1 MKKVFPE
8 PPMVCWSRPKNL
20 IEFLSRAQLPKDNRP
35 SRNKL
40 GFKQCGFNCMLC
52 KFSPK
57 FVNNIVSS
65 ITHETIPILSYLTCD
80 SENVIYCITC
90 TKDNGNC
97 KTHPQYIGQTGRKA
111 VKRFSEHKNS
121 ISPNAITAV
130 GQHFSESGHNFSHLQ
145 FIPFEQIKSNNP
157 WVRLAREKF
166 YIRKLEP
173 LLNRRM

>member
-1 MKKVFPE
+1 MKLF
-8 PPMVCWSRPKNL
+8 
-20 IEFLSRAQLPKDNRP
+20 QLA
-35 SRNKL
+35 
-40 GFKQCGFNCMLC
+40 
-52 KFSPK
+52 
-57 FVNNIVSS
+57 
-65 ITHETIPILSYLTCD
+65 ILSYLTCD

-121 ISPNAITAV
+121 ISPNSITAV